1 MSKLSVVIPAFNE
14 QEGVAQVV
22 ERLLAVRDAL
32 WLEAG
37 IRDLE
42 ILVVDDGS
50 TDGTGSVV
58 ARLAEARSDGGAT
71 VRLLRHGQNRGYGAA
86 LQTGFAKARGSLLAF
101 LDADNT
107 YPPEHLPAL
116 CRIARTP
123 GTALV
128 LGDRMSSG
136 SSQMPALRRLGN
148 ALFATLTSLLTG
160 TWVADCCSGMRV
172 LPLATWRKL
181 GPLPEGLDF
190 TPAMTIRALHRELAL
205 REVQIPYHERV
216 GHSKLKVA
224 RDGLRFLLTILRET
238 WVHKPAR
245 LWALARPVG
254 VSVLGLVGVSFA
266 LATAYELPWVHVGI
280 SLLLGTAACLVG
292 LSLVG
297 RGVSPRPWPVTL
309 RPPLSGVVPPVGRA
323 ARREEEQAR
332 S

>member
-14 QEGVAQVV
+14 REGVAQVV

-58 ARLAEARSDGGAT
+58 ARLAEARSNGRAT

-86 LQTGFAKARGSLLAF
+86 LQTGFAKSRGSLLAF

-107 YPPEHLPAL
+107 YPPEYLPAL

-123 GTALV
+123 GTGLV

-136 SSQMPALRRLGN
+136 LSQMPALRRLGN
-148 ALFATLTSLLTG
+148 ALFATLTSLLAG
-160 TWVADCCSGMRV
+160 RRVADCCSGMRV
-172 LPLATWRKL
+172 LPLATWREL

-190 TPAMTIRALHRELAL
+190 TPAMTIRALHREVTL

-216 GHSKLKVA
+216 GRSKLKVA
-224 RDGLRFLLTILRET
+224 RDGLRFLLTILHET

-266 LATAYELPWVHVGI
+266 LATAYELPWACVGI

-292 LSLVG
+292 LSLLG
-297 RGVSPRPWPVTL
+297 WGASPRPRPVAL
-309 RPPLSGVVPPVGRA
+309 RPTAAGAAPVGRA
-323 ARREEEQAR
+323 TRREEEQAH